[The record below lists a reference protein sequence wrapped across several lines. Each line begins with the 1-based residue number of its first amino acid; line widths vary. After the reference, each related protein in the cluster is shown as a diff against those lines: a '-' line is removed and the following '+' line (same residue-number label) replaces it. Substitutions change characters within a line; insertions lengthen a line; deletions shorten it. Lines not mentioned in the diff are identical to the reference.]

1 MQPDGR
7 FALVLPADVSMEFLD
22 TAKRNGL
29 YLHKRMT
36 IVPIAGK
43 ESNRVN
49 LELGFEK
56 SNNVFEETFVIRDA
70 DKRFTAQ
77 YNEFLKDYYLGL

>member
-7 FALVLPADVSMEFLD
+7 FALVLPADVSMVFLD
-22 TAKRNGL
+22 TAKSNGL

-43 ESNRVN
+43 EPNRVN
-49 LELGFEK
+49 LELGFVK
-56 SNNVFEETFVIRDA
+56 CDNVHEETFVIRDV
-70 DKRFTAQ
+70 DNLFTAQ
-77 YNEFLKDYYLGL
+77 YSVFLKDYYLGL

>member
-7 FALVLPADVSMEFLD
+7 FALVLPADVSKAFLD
-22 TAKRNGL
+22 TAKCNGL

-43 ESNRVN
+43 EPNRVN
-49 LELGFEK
+49 LELSFEK
-56 SNNVFEETFVIRDA
+56 CNNVFEETFIIRDA